1 MINYSNKLDEGIA
14 INDTTPI
21 ETQNDE
27 TPIKTQSIKVDN
39 INLVRGRDI
48 LLIDDVTTSGSTLLA
63 GEILL
68 TLLVLKVSC

>member
-27 TPIKTQSIKVDN
+27 TPIKTQSIKIDN
-39 INLVRGRDI
+39 INLVR
-48 LLIDDVTTSGSTLLA
+48 
-63 GEILL
+63 E
-68 TLLVLKVSC
+68 